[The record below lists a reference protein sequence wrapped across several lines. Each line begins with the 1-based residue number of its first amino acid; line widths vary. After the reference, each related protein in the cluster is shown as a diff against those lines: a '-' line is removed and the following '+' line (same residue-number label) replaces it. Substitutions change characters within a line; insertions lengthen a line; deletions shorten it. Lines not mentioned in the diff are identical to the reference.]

1 MFKKM
6 LACITSAF
14 KQKTYQS
21 ELERYV
27 ISKQPTDVA
36 DVERYVR
43 EYDKSFFGRS
53 YHGYR

>member
-1 MFKKM
+1 M